1 MKFKAH
7 DYQEALIAFMMSR
20 ENAAIFADPGLGK
33 TAVSLSWFAAYKLI
47 FPRARALV
55 VAPRLPL
62 SLTWP
67 NEIEKWDHL
76 RGLRW
81 ALAPEPEDGADL
93 YGVNPERLI
102 KYLDS
107 AKQLPDVL
115 IVDESTRFK
124 NPGGKR
130 FRRLRKDLSK
140 FKRRYILTGTPS
152 PQGLEDLWSQFFIV
166 DRGASLEKT
175 VTAYRKKY
183 FIPIPNYGY
192 GGVTWNIRKGAEPE
206 VYGAIRY
213 RSRRIDAA
221 DWLDLPELLYNDVWI
236 DLPKEARRVYQDVE
250 RELFAQLDNGEDVLA
265 NTAGHGYSM
274 CCQIANGGLYTAE
287 PGKTAVIHGAK
298 AEALLDLVDSLQG
311 KPALVAYRFKHDLAR
326 LQKARKAPYIGGG
339 VSSRKAI
346 ATVDKWNSGALP
358 LLYGHPASMA
368 HGLNLQGAGNDIIW
382 YGLTDSLENYLQFNR
397 RVYRQG
403 VKGQVRVHR
412 ILARGT
418 VDEMLVKR
426 MDNKEA
432 NQQRLLDALK
442 EYRHGKAG

>member
-1 MKFKAH
+1 
-7 DYQEALIAFMMSR
+7 
-20 ENAAIFADPGLGK
+20 
-33 TAVSLSWFAAYKLI
+33 
-47 FPRARALV
+47 
-55 VAPRLPL
+55 
-62 SLTWP
+62 
-67 NEIEKWDHL
+67 
-76 RGLRW
+76 
-81 ALAPEPEDGADL
+81 
-93 YGVNPERLI
+93 
-102 KYLDS
+102 
-107 AKQLPDVL
+107 
-115 IVDESTRFK
+115 
-124 NPGGKR
+124 
-130 FRRLRKDLSK
+130 
-140 FKRRYILTGTPS
+140 
-152 PQGLEDLWSQFFIV
+152 
-166 DRGASLEKT
+166 
-175 VTAYRKKY
+175 
-183 FIPIPNYGY
+183 
-192 GGVTWNIRKGAEPE
+192 
-206 VYGAIRY
+206 
-213 RSRRIDAA
+213 
-221 DWLDLPELLYNDVWI
+221 
-236 DLPKEARRVYQDVE
+236 
-250 RELFAQLDNGEDVLA
+250 
-265 NTAGHGYSM
+265 M